1 LTCRAS
7 PQARCATGPTK
18 NILGLDGEQYHR
30 LRRLVAQEL
39 ARGDLVS
46 KAFAPRAAERLRTQ
60 TLEIITEL
68 VDPLTTAGH
77 SDVLA
82 NTASANR
89 DPAVYDNPD
98 CLYITREGPAAM
110 LTFGDGLHYC
120 LGSNLARLELTEA
133 LRVITRRMPNPRRTG
148 PAP

>member
-30 LRRLVAQEL
+30 LRRLV
-39 ARGDLVS
+39 S

-60 TLEIITEL
+60 ILEIITEL

-98 CLYITREGPAAM
+98 RLYITREGPRPCSRSAM
-110 LTFGDGLHYC
+110 ACTTVSAPTSPA
-120 LGSNLARLELTEA
+120 SNS
-133 LRVITRRMPNPRRTG
+133 PR
-148 PAP
+148 PCV

>member
-18 NILGLDGEQYHR
+18 NILGLDGELYHR
-30 LRRLVAQEL
+30 LRR
-39 ARGDLVS
+39 LVS

-60 TLEIITEL
+60 ILEIITEL

-98 CLYITREGPAAM
+98 RLYITREGPAAM